1 MSKISEMQAI
11 EILRNFYSKYE
22 AVELKSRT
30 EINRALENKYPNWQR
45 NPDEAALIRE
55 QTLKR
60 LPIDAYN
67 EEMKD
72 TFDKVFDGWTI
83 SQISEFAKK
92 YDNVLNEF
100 TRMKKDINERNPIGR
115 YVYRKREQK
124 MREADAKLKAKLGD
138 SLDFKGYD
146 KTVNVHGNK
155 IKSYS
160 ELQMQWMKEQDKF
173 DKR

>member
-1 MSKISEMQAI
+1 MSKKTEQQVM
-11 EILRNFYSKYE
+11 EILRNFYRKYE
-22 AVELKSRT
+22 GVELKSRT
-30 EINRALENKYPNWQR
+30 EVNRELERKYPNWQR

-115 YVYRKREQK
+115 YVYHKREQK

-138 SLDFKGYD
+138 SLGFAGYRE
-146 KTVNVHGNK
+146 TVTVHGGK
-155 IKSYS
+155 RVPYTD
-160 ELQMQWMKEQDKF
+160 LQMQWMKEQEMF
-173 DKR
+173 DKK